1 MTSSGWGEGGQVK
14 NGQNQM
20 KVDDYRQGGGGTWL
34 TEMDVQSYN

>member
-20 KVDDYRQGGGGTWL
+20 KVDGYRQGGG
-34 TEMDVQSYN
+34 DVTHRNGCPEL